1 MLTDELIRGQAQH
14 LIGALLAHNF
24 VPKTLPEELYV
35 KLWDVV
41 MAQLKCVNHEGARAI
56 ESAAT
61 APLLARIA
69 ELTRELEEARKDAM
83 NAAALI
89 CDALPAPPSCNV
101 LERNLWDVATVAAAD
116 AIRAAIKEQT

>member
-1 MLTDELIRGQAQH
+1 MLTEDQVTKF
-14 LIGALLAHNF
+14 F
-24 VPKTLPEELYV
+24 VGLDQWK
-35 KLWDVV
+35 
-41 MAQLKCVNHEGARAI
+41 
-56 ESAAT
+56 AAV
-61 APLLARIA
+61 AERDARIA
-69 ELTRELEEARKDAM
+69 ELEKLRSEDRAHAIDLAGEIERLTRELEEARKDAM